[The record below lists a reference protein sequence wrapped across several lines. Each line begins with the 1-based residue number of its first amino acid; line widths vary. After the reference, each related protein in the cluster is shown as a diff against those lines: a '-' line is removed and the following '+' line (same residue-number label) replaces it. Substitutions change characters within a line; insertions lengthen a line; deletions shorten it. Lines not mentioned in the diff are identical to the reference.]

1 MVERSILPLRLTKA
15 TLHRRGKT
23 LVGPVD
29 MTLAPDGFTIVMG
42 PNGAGKTSLLR
53 LMHGLERPS
62 SGRVEW
68 ALDEVAAR
76 PRQAYVFQQPT
87 LMRRTALDNVAYPL
101 IVHGMKRNAARERA
115 AEALRGVGLADHI
128 TKQAWYLSGGERQ
141 KLALARAL
149 IRNPEILFLDE
160 PCASLDGRAIHDI
173 EHILMTAHAAGTRIV
188 MITHDHGQAKRLAG
202 DVVFVH
208 HGRLHEAAQ
217 ADAFFA
223 SPQTQEAHAFLKGDI
238 LI

>member
-1 MVERSILPLRLTKA
+1 MVEQSILPLRLRQV
-15 TLHRRGKT
+15 TLKRRGKT

-29 MTLAPDGFTIVMG
+29 LTLAPQGFTMVMG

-62 SGRVEW
+62 TGTVEW
-68 ALDEVAAR
+68 AVDEVSAR
-76 PRQAYVFQQPT
+76 PQQAYVFQQPT

-101 IVHGMKRNAARERA
+101 IVHGMKRNAARDRA
-115 AEALRGVGLADHI
+115 AEALRSVGLADHI

-160 PCASLDGRAIHDI
+160 PCASLDGRAIRDI
-173 EHILMTAHAAGTRIV
+173 EHILLTAHAGGTRIV
-188 MITHDHGQAKRLAG
+188 MITHDHGQARRLAG

-217 ADAFFA
+217 AEEFFS
-223 SPQTQEAHAFLKGDI
+223 SPQTPEANAFLKGDI